1 MLRIASTALVS
12 QGKKGGVTPRVEKR
26 SGAST
31 SITLFNMKLGS
42 LRASRYCNTGST
54 LSHCS

>member
-12 QGKKGGVTPRVEKR
+12 QGKKGGVAARVEKR

-31 SITLFNMKLGS
+31 SITLDRFRKHSAIPLDRWH
-42 LRASRYCNTGST
+42 L
-54 LSHCS
+54 